1 MGSFS
6 NAVLTVDLS
15 VIQRNIETILSES
28 KGASIIPVLKA
39 DAYGLGM
46 VRIAGA
52 IQSLPSVACF
62 AVAHVSEGLKLREAG
77 IGKDILILGEPLP
90 HQIDAAVGSGLTLT
104 AGRVADIGAYAAAAD
119 RLGREVSVQIKFD
132 TGLHRIGIGKDSLKD
147 LTEALSTASGSII
160 LAGAYSHFQNPAD
173 ASLCRK
179 QFLLYKDCCET
190 LTRAGFHLRLRHIS
204 DSAGSERYPKYALDA
219 VRIGRR
225 LYFDAPD
232 GPSGKI
238 REAVSLHSFVL
249 DVQTRPAGTRL
260 GYGNGVIL
268 KQDTEVA
275 VIGIGYGDG
284 LPTNAAESGM
294 TVLIRKKRCR
304 VLWCFM
310 DQCLV
315 DVTGTGVKPGD
326 TVTLFGSDGQ
336 GGFLSAQEQASVLGA
351 PEGCGLTALLSS
363 RVAREYI

>member
-15 VIQRNIETILSES
+15 AIRKNIETVLSEA

-52 IQSLPSVACF
+52 LQGLPSVACF

-77 IGKDILILGEPLP
+77 IGKDILVLDEPLP
-90 HQIDAAVGSGLTLT
+90 LQVDAAVGSGLTLT
-104 AGRVADIGAYAAAAD
+104 AGRVADICAYAAAAD
-119 RLGREVSVQIKFD
+119 KLGRKVSVQIKFD
-132 TGLHRIGIGKDSLKD
+132 TGLHRIGIEKDSLKD
-147 LTEALSTASGSII
+147 LTDALYAASGSII
-160 LAGAYSHFQNPAD
+160 LAGAYSHFQDPAD

-179 QFLLYKDCCET
+179 QFLLYMDCCEA
-190 LTRAGFHLRLRHIS
+190 LTQAGLNLPLRHIA

-238 REAVSLHSFVL
+238 LEAVSLHSFVL
-249 DVQTRPAGTRL
+249 DVQTRPAGAKL

-268 KQDTEVA
+268 KKDAEVA

-284 LPTNAAESGM
+284 IPTNAAECGM
-294 TVLIRKKRCR
+294 TVLIQRQRCR

-315 DVTGTGVKPGD
+315 DVTGTGAKPGD

-363 RVAREYI
+363 RVAREYV